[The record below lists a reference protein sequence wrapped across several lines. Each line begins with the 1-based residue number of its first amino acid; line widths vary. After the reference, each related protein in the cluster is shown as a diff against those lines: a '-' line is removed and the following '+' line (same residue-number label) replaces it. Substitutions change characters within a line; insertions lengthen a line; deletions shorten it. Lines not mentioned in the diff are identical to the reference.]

1 MIMKTKMLS
10 KGILAMLVLAFTLSS
25 CSGYDVDLIDALSV
39 NRVFSPIGITT
50 RVTNQ
55 TTVELNWT
63 LRDDADH
70 YVVEFSADDPNFGT
84 IFRRIENVKAADLP
98 LKVVLEGETVYSIRV
113 KGISASGLEDSKW
126 TTTTATTLSEQ
137 LFIAGPDSDIQATQ
151 AIVRWT
157 PNSNVTQ
164 LVANPGNIV
173 HTITADEKVTG
184 VATITGLRGETQYT
198 VLLYNNTKK
207 RGTKVFTTGIDIGNG
222 ILVQPTDDLNAVVN
236 AAASGATL
244 VLMPGNYTVYSG
256 LITINKPITIR
267 GLRSYDKPKLH
278 VNFSAITGATD
289 TKLIDLELNG
299 DATLTD
305 MFRFNTASYNYGP
318 LSISGCFVHDY
329 NVSFIGANVSSSKV
343 TSVTVDN
350 SIVKNVNN
358 TVSGDLIDFRL
369 TYVTDITVKNS
380 TFNNCSLGRDFVR
393 VDAATGLT
401 GTGLNTNVLIDAC
414 TLYNVSNTVAPKRI
428 LYVRFVNNTSTVR
441 NTLIAST
448 TAIYSNQTAT
458 TAPTF
463 SNNNYF
469 NAVSF
474 YDAAITSNKID
485 GSTSKTTLDPG
496 FVSVSTD
503 NFTITNA
510 TLKSNGVGDPRWRQ

>member
-1 MIMKTKMLS
+1 MRTKYIV
-10 KGILAMLVLAFTLSS
+10 KGLLASILFSITLIS
-25 CSGYDVDLIDALSV
+25 CDGYNVDLIEELDVS
-39 NRVFSPIGITT
+39 RVFSPTGITAK
-50 RVTNQ
+50 VTNQ

-63 LRDDADH
+63 LREDADH
-70 YVVEFSADDPNFGT
+70 YVVEFSADDPNFTT
-84 IFRRIENVKAADLP
+84 IFKTVEVAPTQLP

-113 KGISASGLEDSKW
+113 KGVSAKGLDVSKW
-126 TTTTATTLSEQ
+126 ATTTATTLSEQ

-164 LVANPGNIV
+164 LVANPGNIIR
-173 HTITADEKVTG
+173 TITAAEKAAG
-184 VATITGLRGETQYT
+184 VATITGLTGETLYT

-207 RGTKVFTTGIDIGNG
+207 RGTKTFTTGIDIGNG

-244 VLMPGNYTVYSG
+244 VLMPGNYTVYTG
-256 LITINKPITIR
+256 LITINKPLTLR
-267 GLRSYDKPKLH
+267 GLKSYDKPKLH
-278 VNFSAITGATD
+278 VNFSAVTGATD
-289 TKLIDLELNG
+289 TKLIDLDLSG
-299 DATLTD
+299 DTPLTTD

-318 LSISGCFVHDY
+318 LTISGCYVHDY

-343 TSVTVDN
+343 ASVLVDN
-350 SIVKNVNN
+350 TIVKNVN
-358 TVSGDLIDFRL
+358 TTSSGDLIDFRV

-380 TFNNCSLGRDFVR
+380 TFNNCSVGRDFVR
-393 VDAATGLT
+393 VDAATGLS
-401 GTGLNTNVLIDAC
+401 GTGLTTNVLIDAC

-441 NTLIAST
+441 NTLIANT
-448 TAIYSNQTAT
+448 TAIYTNQPAT

-474 YDAAITSNKID
+474 YDAAITNNKID